1 MNEGDSRNKIG
12 NQIAVEKDDN
22 QEQDTPA
29 SSVENAENDQ
39 ENDLVQ

>member
-1 MNEGDSRNKIG
+1 MNEGDSSNKIG

-29 SSVENAENDQ
+29 SSVKNAENDQ
-39 ENDLVQ
+39 ENDLAQ